1 MERKNVLISNSIDEN
16 FILRRESDEMAAK
29 RKDLAEKLTLEFQ
42 KTLKK
47 AMLRKLPTLGA
58 FLVAGV
64 LGLIALENNTAPRTA
79 LIAFS
84 LVSFLVGI
92 VLAVCNHK
100 KEKAEAEKPN
110 ENIAQLDAL
119 YNAFDE
125 EVKGDLGVP
134 ADAAKVAL
142 FTENEDLS
150 KQGQP
155 IYSNYTAFAFVENET
170 LCFWQYGEILGG
182 IPLNEI
188 ETLVKVNETITF
200 DNWGSDDAPDSPQYA
215 QYNIEATP
223 VNGEYSMRG
232 YYSLRLMHEEEP
244 YEVRFPLFDADALL
258 SLLNMEI
265 VEE

>member
-1 MERKNVLISNSIDEN
+1 
-16 FILRRESDEMAAK
+16 
-29 RKDLAEKLTLEFQ
+29 
-42 KTLKK
+42 
-47 AMLRKLPTLGA
+47 MLRKLPTLGA

-64 LGLIALENNTAPRTA
+64 LGLIALESNTSHRIA
-79 LIAFS
+79 LIAIS

-110 ENIAQLDAL
+110 ENLAQLDAL

-134 ADAAKVAL
+134 ADAAKVGF
-142 FTENEDLS
+142 FTENDDLN

-188 ETLVKVNETITF
+188 ESLVKINKPITF
-200 DNWGSDDAPDSPQYA
+200 DNWESDDAPDSPKYA
-215 QYNIEATP
+215 QYDIQTTEEH
-223 VNGEYSMRG
+223 GEFTMTG
-232 YYSLRLMHEEEP
+232 YYSLRLTHEGEP
-244 YEVRFPLFDADALL
+244 FELLFPLFDAEAFLK
-258 SLLNMEI
+258 LLNREI
-265 VEE
+265 IEE